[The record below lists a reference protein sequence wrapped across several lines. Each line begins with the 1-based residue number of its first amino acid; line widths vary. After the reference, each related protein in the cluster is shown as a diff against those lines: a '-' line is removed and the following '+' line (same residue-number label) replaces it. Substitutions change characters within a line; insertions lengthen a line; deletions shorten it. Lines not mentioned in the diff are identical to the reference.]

1 MREVLY
7 VWIYFLIWIYIL
19 LIEFGVM
26 VLLFNLRFGF
36 INIRLIWKIDK
47 NVKWNFNFYVLNYE
61 KKYIMFYV

>member
-19 LIEFGVM
+19 LIEFSVM

-36 INIRLIWKIDK
+36 INIKLDWI
-47 NVKWNFNFYVLNYE
+47 
-61 KKYIMFYV
+61 

>member
-36 INIRLIWKIDK
+36 INIRLDW
-47 NVKWNFNFYVLNYE
+47 
-61 KKYIMFYV
+61 M